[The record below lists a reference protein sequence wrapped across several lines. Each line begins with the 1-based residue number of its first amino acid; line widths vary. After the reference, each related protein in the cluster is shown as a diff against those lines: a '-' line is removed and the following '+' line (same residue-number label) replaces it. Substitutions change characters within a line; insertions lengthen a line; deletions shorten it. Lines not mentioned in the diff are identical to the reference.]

1 MEIKGKNVVFL
12 GDSITEGVGVSSYEN
27 CYVSVFEGLTGCKA
41 YNYGVSV
48 TRIAKQKE
56 KFCEPPFEENFIERV
71 DRMPDGM
78 HLVVVFGGTNDF
90 GHGDAPLGSFDDRT
104 DDTFYGALHVLYK
117 KLIEK
122 YPLSKIVV
130 LTPLHRLTENYT
142 VNERGVR
149 CEPLSR
155 YVAAEKEV
163 AEYYSLPVLDLWSSS
178 GIQPAVPVIQQ
189 NYMPDGLH
197 PNDNGARVIAEK
209 LVEFVKIL

>member
-12 GDSITEGVGVSSYEN
+12 GDSITEGVGASAYEN

-41 YNYGVSV
+41 YNYGVSA

-56 KFCEPPFEENFIERV
+56 KFCEPPLEENFIERA
-71 DRMPDGM
+71 DRMPNGM

-163 AEYYSLPVLDLWSSS
+163 AEYYSLPVLDLWSLS

-189 NYMPDGLH
+189 TYMPDGLH